1 MKNIIVLGL
10 VSLCCAACAP
20 SMTPSDQTVQNPP
33 IATNPTTMQITS
45 SAFAAGAMIPV
56 KYSCKGESVN
66 PPLTISNVPTGA
78 TSLALVVDDPDA
90 PSGTWTHWTV
100 WNIAPTTATVV
111 ENSIPQ
117 DAVQGTNS
125 AKNNFYQGPCP
136 PSGTHRYF
144 FKLYALDTML
154 ELPASADVAAL
165 NASMAGH
172 ILASAELMG
181 TFASQ

>member
-1 MKNIIVLGL
+1 
-10 VSLCCAACAP
+10 
-20 SMTPSDQTVQNPP
+20 
-33 IATNPTTMQITS
+33 MQITS
-45 SAFAAGAMIPV
+45 PAFAAGAMIPV

-66 PPLTISNVPTGA
+66 PPLAISNVPTGTA
-78 TSLALVVDDPDA
+78 SLALIVDDPDA

-100 WNIAPTTATVV
+100 WNIAPTTVTIG
-111 ENSIPQ
+111 ENSVPMG
-117 DAVQGTNS
+117 AVQGTTS

-154 ELPASADVAAL
+154 DLPATADIAAL
-165 NASMAGH
+165 NVGISDH

-181 TFASQ
+181 KFSSQ